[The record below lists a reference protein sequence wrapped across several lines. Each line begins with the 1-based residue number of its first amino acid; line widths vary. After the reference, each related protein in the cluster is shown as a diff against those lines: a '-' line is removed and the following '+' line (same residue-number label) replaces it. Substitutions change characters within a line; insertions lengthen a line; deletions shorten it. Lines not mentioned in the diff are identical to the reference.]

1 MQTNNFRKLI
11 FFILSFTKFILSMRK
26 TSSTKYVCIVTIL
39 VFSGSF
45 LKNKMH
51 TNSLKRAAK
60 NSFSFFP
67 TQCHFIIL
75 SLVVTGARFCDAIW
89 DSSWF
94 VTLKEIKTF
103 YAVVCHLNLG
113 DCQQLFVGR
122 KFLEV
127 LLSTVGCSLLKR
139 LALESRVL
147 ANYHLVSNISS
158 LLLRQW
164 WWTSFIEP

>member
-1 MQTNNFRKLI
+1 
-11 FFILSFTKFILSMRK
+11 MRK

-39 VFSGSF
+39 AFSGSF

-67 TQCHFIIL
+67 PHSHFIIL
-75 SLVVTGARFCDAIW
+75 SLVVTGSKFCDAIW

-94 VTLKEIKTF
+94 VTLKEVKTF
-103 YAVVCHLNLG
+103 YPIDCHLNLG
-113 DCQQLFVGR
+113 DCQQLFVG
-122 KFLEV
+122 KEFLEV

-139 LALESRVL
+139 LALESGVL
-147 ANYHLVSNISS
+147 ANYHLVSNIFS

-164 WWTSFIEP
+164 WLTSFIEP

>member
-1 MQTNNFRKLI
+1 
-11 FFILSFTKFILSMRK
+11 MRNI
-26 TSSTKYVCIVTIL
+26 SSTKSGCIVTIL
-39 VFSGSF
+39 AFSGSF

-51 TNSLKRAAK
+51 TNSLERHSK
-60 NSFSFFP
+60 NSFSFFA
-67 TQCHFIIL
+67 THSHFINDVIL
-75 SLVVTGARFCDAIW
+75 SLVVTGTRFCDTIW

-94 VTLKEIKTF
+94 VTLKEVKTF

-113 DCQQLFVGR
+113 DCQQLFIGR
-122 KFLEV
+122 EFLEV

-139 LALESRVL
+139 LALKSGVL

-164 WWTSFIEP
+164 WRTSFIEP